1 MDLTMVYLFMT
12 RTCFGFVGKNV
23 GIGGSVGWIRT
34 YVRTY
39 VVYDDDVY
47 VVRLIYFTMTGR

>member
-34 YVRTY
+34 YVRTSSTTTTY
-39 VVYDDDVY
+39 TLCV
-47 VVRLIYFTMTGR
+47 